1 MDFVPRQ
8 LSNPKI
14 QNKLLNTQELRFE
27 KAYRVTKPTEM
38 AKRNT
43 QEFHTTS
50 SESNQVNKLTE
61 HISKN
66 TEQSVH
72 VIGVEV
78 IIQVSLVNLGR
89 QNATNVPRLVI

>member
-1 MDFVPRQ
+1 M
-8 LSNPKI
+8 
-14 QNKLLNTQELRFE
+14 
-27 KAYRVTKPTEM
+27 TKSTEM
-38 AKRNT
+38 AKRYN
-43 QEFHTTS
+43 QEFHSTS